1 MKLTAVDGDTPFLPE
16 EIIRNILTRLP
27 VKSLIRFQCVC
38 KHWKKLIKTD
48 SAIAEHLHHST
59 NENPLLL
66 LQSDFRCDPLH
77 LFMLNNEMQ
86 VLEIQS
92 SPVVDSLRY
101 ARIVGCSNGLLCVS
115 TGYGAPLP
123 FLPSLFLWNPATR
136 EIRQVPRIMHDDI
149 DSNYDL
155 FAFGFSPIVND
166 YKIVV
171 SHETAFDSEDDL
183 VVEVI
188 VELGG
193 LGKDDVIEWIIVSF
207 DIATEVFTLIPQ
219 PTALSDRDLRG
230 SLTVHQNQLAILF

>member
-48 SAIAEHLHHST
+48 SVITERLHHST

-77 LFMLNNEMQ
+77 LYMLNYEMQ

-92 SPVVDSLRY
+92 SPMVDSLRY

-183 VVEVI
+183 VVEVYSLNTGSWRSLVGCLFI
-188 VELGG
+188 FFQSMFVELFFGMG
-193 LGKDDVIEWIIVSF
+193 I
-207 DIATEVFTLIPQ
+207 
-219 PTALSDRDLRG
+219 G
-230 SLTVHQNQLAILF
+230 SLSLVVWVKMMLLNG